1 MAMGPLKRLRSVK
14 ERGHDATNSMTR
26 HREGKMKIMKKT
38 MRLVSLLGA
47 MIAVV
52 GLVRPALTAEPVQIT
67 YGYHPYWTGAWYGV
81 ILKKKELWKK
91 YLPPGSTVRFEPHLT
106 GPPMINAMLAD
117 KMQIG
122 TMGDMPSLVLTTK
135 QKIADVRLVS
145 VTMFSNGQTCNKFL
159 VGKNAP
165 QFNDYNDAMKWM
177 SGKPFAY
184 HKGTCAN
191 RATESLI
198 AKGVFKPSEILVMP
212 IEVIASN
219 FEAGKLAAGIM
230 WEPHARRQVELGN
243 ARYAAT
249 GAPWHEMDANFTS
262 MRQDFIEKHP
272 EAALGWLKAEIEAL
286 QFLISNPQES
296 VKTIASELTGY
307 DEKTVWAALYE
318 ANPASVGGDP
328 VNYVAKLTFDNDI
341 MGLMKTGYS
350 FLHSIKVIE
359 SPEMPANAINPEP
372 LKQAMK
378 EMGVSAPLGEI
389 RGQPR
394 TAFQK

>member
-1 MAMGPLKRLRSVK
+1 MKARKAV
-14 ERGHDATNSMTR
+14 SM
-26 HREGKMKIMKKT
+26 
-38 MRLVSLLGA
+38 LVGAIVLGA
-47 MIAVV
+47 GFSA
-52 GLVRPALTAEPVQIT
+52 TAFAAPPVEIT

-81 ILKKKELWKK
+81 IVKKKELWKK
-91 YLPPGSTVRFEPHLT
+91 YLPAGSKVKFEPHLT

-135 QKIADVRLVS
+135 GKIADLRLVS
-145 VTMFSNGQTCNKFL
+145 VTMFSNGNNCNKLL

-165 QFNDYNDAMKWM
+165 QFADYKEAMKWM

-184 HKGTCAN
+184 HKGTCTN
-191 RATESLI
+191 RATESII
-198 AKGVFKPSEILVMP
+198 AKGGFKPSEIKIMP

-219 FEAGKLAAGIM
+219 FEAGKLDAAIM

-249 GAPWHEMDANFTS
+249 GAPWNEQDANFTS
-262 MRQDFIEKHP
+262 MRQDFIQKNP
-272 EAALGWLKAEIEAL
+272 EAAAGWLKAEIEGL
-286 QFLISNPQES
+286 RFLISNPRES
-296 VKTIASELTGY
+296 VKIITDEITGY

-318 ANPASVGGDP
+318 TNPQSIGGDP
-328 VNYVAKLTFDNDI
+328 VNYVAKLTFDDEVLA
-341 MGLMKTGYS
+341 LMKRGYT

-359 SPEMPANAINPEP
+359 SPEMPKNAINPEP
-372 LKQAMK
+372 LKKAMQ
-378 EMGVSAPLGEI
+378 EMGVKAPLGEI

-394 TAFQK
+394 AAFEKR

>member
-1 MAMGPLKRLRSVK
+1 MKARMAV
-14 ERGHDATNSMTR
+14 SM
-26 HREGKMKIMKKT
+26 
-38 MRLVSLLGA
+38 LVGV
-47 MIAVV
+47 IAA
-52 GLVRPALTAEPVQIT
+52 GTGFGGSALAAKPVEIT

-91 YLPPGSTVRFEPHLT
+91 YLPDGSKVKFEPHLT

-135 QKIADVRLVS
+135 GKIADLRLVS
-145 VTMFSNGQTCNKFL
+145 VTMFSNGQNCNKIL

-165 QFNDYNDAMKWM
+165 QFADYKAAMKWM

-184 HKGTCAN
+184 HKGTCTN
-191 RATESLI
+191 RATESII
-198 AKGVFKPSEILVMP
+198 AKGGFKPSEIQIMP

-219 FEAGKLAAGIM
+219 FEAGKLNAAIM

-249 GAPWHEMDANFTS
+249 GAPWSEQDANFTS
-262 MRQDFIEKHP
+262 MRQDFVEKNP
-272 EAALGWLKAEIEAL
+272 EAAVGWLKAEIEAL
-286 QFLISNPQES
+286 RFLIDNPRES
-296 VKTIASELTGY
+296 VKIIAGELTGY

-318 ANPASVGGDP
+318 ANPPSIGGDP
-328 VNYVAKLTFDNDI
+328 VNYVAKLTFDDEVL
-341 MGLMKTGYS
+341 GAMKRGYA

-359 SPEMPANAINPEP
+359 SAEMPKNAINPEP
-372 LKQAMK
+372 LKKAMQ
-378 EMGVSAPLGEI
+378 EMAVKAPLGEI
-389 RGQPR
+389 RGRPR
-394 TAFQK
+394 AAFENR

>member
-1 MAMGPLKRLRSVK
+1 
-14 ERGHDATNSMTR
+14 
-26 HREGKMKIMKKT
+26 
-38 MRLVSLLGA
+38 
-47 MIAVV
+47 
-52 GLVRPALTAEPVQIT
+52 PV
-67 YGYHPYWTGAWYGV
+67 
-81 ILKKKELWKK
+81 
-91 YLPPGSTVRFEPHLT
+91 
-106 GPPMINAMLAD
+106 
-117 KMQIG
+117 
-122 TMGDMPSLVLTTK
+122 
-135 QKIADVRLVS
+135 
-145 VTMFSNGQTCNKFL
+145 
-159 VGKNAP
+159 
-165 QFNDYNDAMKWM
+165 
-177 SGKPFAY
+177 AY

-272 EAALGWLKAEIEAL
+272 EAAVGWLKAEIEAL

>member
-1 MAMGPLKRLRSVK
+1 VGASQGG
-14 ERGHDATNSMTR
+14 E
-26 HREGKMKIMKKT
+26 IMKS
-38 MRLVSLLGA
+38 MARLLGLVA
-47 MIAVV
+47 TIAVAAFAAPV
-52 GLVRPALTAEPVQIT
+52 MAVEPVQIV

-81 ILKKKELWKK
+81 ILKKMELWKK
-91 YLPPGSTVRFEPHLT
+91 HLPPGSSVKFEPHLT

-122 TMGDMPSLVLTTK
+122 TMGDMPSLVLSTK

-159 VGKNAP
+159 VGKSAP
-165 QFNDYNDAMKWM
+165 QFSDYNEAMKWM

-184 HKGTCAN
+184 HRGTCAN

-219 FEAGKLAAGIM
+219 FEAGKLAASIM

-243 ARYAAT
+243 ARYVAT
-249 GAPWHEMDANFTS
+249 GAPWHELDANFTS

-272 EAALGWLKAEIEAL
+272 EAAAGWLKAEIEGL
-286 QFLISNPQES
+286 QFLINNPRES
-296 VKTIASELTGY
+296 VKIITGELTGY

-318 ANPASVGGDP
+318 ANPPSIGGDP
-328 VNYVAKLTFDNDI
+328 VNYVAKLAFDADI
-341 MGLMKTGYS
+341 MGLMTTGYR

-359 SPEMPANAINPEP
+359 SPEMPQNAINPEP
-372 LKQAMK
+372 LKRAMQ
-378 EMGVSAPLGEI
+378 ELGVSAPLGEI

-394 TAFQK
+394 TAFQQ

>member
-1 MAMGPLKRLRSVK
+1 MQSAKRVGGLF
-14 ERGHDATNSMTR
+14 AAA
-26 HREGKMKIMKKT
+26 IF
-38 MRLVSLLGA
+38 
-47 MIAVV
+47 VV
-52 GLVRPALTAEPVQIT
+52 AFARPALTAEAVHIT

-81 ILKKKELWKK
+81 ILKSKELWKK
-91 YLPPGSTVRFEPHLT
+91 YLPAGSTVRFEPHLT

-122 TMGDMPSLVLTTK
+122 TMGDMPSIVLSTK

-159 VGKNAP
+159 VGKSAP
-165 QFNDYNDAMKWM
+165 QFGDYREAMQWM

-184 HKGTCAN
+184 PKGTCAN
-191 RATESLI
+191 RATESII
-198 AKGVFKPSEILVMP
+198 AKGVFKPSEILIMP

-249 GAPWHEMDANFTS
+249 GAPWHETDANFTS
-262 MRQDFIEKHP
+262 MRQDFIAQHP
-272 EAALGWLKAEIEAL
+272 EAAVGWLKAEIEAL
-286 QFLISNPQES
+286 QFLISNPRES
-296 VKTIASELTGY
+296 VKIITGEVTGY

-318 ANPASVGGDP
+318 ANPPSIGGDP
-328 VNYVAKLTFDNDI
+328 INYVAKLTFDDDV
-341 MGLMKTGYS
+341 MGLMTTGYR

-359 SPEMPANAINPEP
+359 SPAMPENAINPEP
-372 LKQAMK
+372 LKRAMK

-394 TAFQK
+394 SAFQNLL

>member
-1 MAMGPLKRLRSVK
+1 MRSRK
-14 ERGHDATNSMTR
+14 GLA
-26 HREGKMKIMKKT
+26 GLLAA
-38 MRLVSLLGA
+38 LV
-47 MIAVV
+47 AVV
-52 GLVRPALTAEPVQIT
+52 GFAGPASAAEPVQIT

-122 TMGDMPSLVLTTK
+122 TMGDMPSIVLSTK

-159 VGKNAP
+159 VGKSAP

-184 HKGTCAN
+184 HKGTCSN
-191 RATESLI
+191 RVTESLI
-198 AKGVFKPSEILVMP
+198 AKGVFKPSEILIMP

-219 FEAGKLAAGIM
+219 FEAGKLTAGIM

-243 ARYAAT
+243 ARYVAT
-249 GAPWHEMDANFTS
+249 GAPWHETDANFTS
-262 MRQDFIEKHP
+262 MREDFIEKHP
-272 EAALGWLKAEIEAL
+272 EAAVGWLKAEIEAL

-296 VKTIASELTGY
+296 VKIITSELTGY

-318 ANPASVGGDP
+318 VNPPSIGGDP
-328 VNYVAKLTFDNDI
+328 INYVAKLTFDDDVL
-341 MGLMKTGYS
+341 GLMTTGYR

-359 SPEMPANAINPEP
+359 SPVMPEKAINPEP
-372 LKQAMK
+372 LKRAMK
-378 EMGVSAPLGEI
+378 EMGVTAPLGEI

-394 TAFQK
+394 TAFHE

>member
-1 MAMGPLKRLRSVK
+1 MKK
-14 ERGHDATNSMTR
+14 MTR
-26 HREGKMKIMKKT
+26 LAGV
-38 MRLVSLLGA
+38 LAA

-52 GLVRPALTAEPVQIT
+52 GFARPALTAEPVQIT

-91 YLPPGSTVRFEPHLT
+91 YLPPGSTVKFEPHLT

-117 KMQIG
+117 KMHIG
-122 TMGDMPSLVLTTK
+122 TMGDMPSLVLSTK

-145 VTMFSNGQTCNKFL
+145 VTMLSNGQTCNKFL
-159 VGKNAP
+159 VGKSAP

-184 HKGTCAN
+184 HRGTCAN
-191 RATESLI
+191 RATESII

-219 FEAGKLAAGIM
+219 FEAGKLTAGIM

-249 GAPWHEMDANFTS
+249 GAPWHERDANFTS

-272 EAALGWLKAEIEAL
+272 EAAAGWLKAEIEAL
-286 QFLISNPQES
+286 QFLLSNPRES
-296 VKTIASELTGY
+296 VKIIASELTGY
-307 DEKTVWAALYE
+307 DERTVWAALYE
-318 ANPASVGGDP
+318 ANPAIDRWRSGQLRRQTGLRRRYHGVNDDRISFSAFDKGDR
-328 VNYVAKLTFDNDI
+328 VAGDARERDQPGAAEAGNEGD
-341 MGLMKTGYS
+341 GCGC
-350 FLHSIKVIE
+350 
-359 SPEMPANAINPEP
+359 AAGRN
-372 LKQAMK
+372 
-378 EMGVSAPLGEI
+378 
-389 RGQPR
+389 PR
-394 TAFQK
+394 TATRRVPAVGVT

>member
-1 MAMGPLKRLRSVK
+1 MKSMARL
-14 ERGHDATNSMTR
+14 A
-26 HREGKMKIMKKT
+26 
-38 MRLVSLLGA
+38 SLLA
-47 MIAVV
+47 ALLAVAGV
-52 GLVRPALTAEPVQIT
+52 ACPAPAAEPVQIT

-81 ILKKKELWKK
+81 ILKEKGLWKK

-122 TMGDMPSLVLTTK
+122 TMGDMPSIVLSTK

-159 VGKNAP
+159 VGKAAP
-165 QFNDYNDAMKWM
+165 QFKDYKEAMQWM

-191 RATESLI
+191 RATESII
-198 AKGVFKPSEILVMP
+198 AKGVFKPSEILIMP

-249 GAPWHEMDANFTS
+249 GAPWHETDANFTS

-272 EAALGWLKAEIEAL
+272 EAAVGWLKAEIEAL
-286 QFLISNPQES
+286 QFLIGNPRES
-296 VKTIASELTGY
+296 VKIIANELTGY

-318 ANPASVGGDP
+318 ANPPSIGGDP
-328 VNYVAKLTFDNDI
+328 VNYVAKLAFDGDV
-341 MGLMKTGYS
+341 MGLMTTGYR

-359 SPEMPANAINPEP
+359 SPVMPETAINPVP
-372 LKQAMK
+372 LQQAMK
-378 EMGVSAPLGEI
+378 ELGVSAPLGEI

-394 TAFQK
+394 TAFKE